1 MIKNVNF
8 LFSLPWEKQMDQD
21 QIVLWFEGIER
32 GSAFCERHE
41 VRPYR
46 TRKNPWPLHLLFHL
60 LGTPFLNPPSLSLV
74 LSLPTFFS
82 QLGIGCVSV
91 RLDFSSLELTSET
104 MVCYCTLSFAY
115 LSCFF
120 VPRTD
125 YFNFFFLNFWIFVTV
140 VTGKKRKKENKK
152 KHSRERRKRRKIQE
166 LDIVGHVSLSL
177 HNIFKDG
184 KKRKIMELEIMNRF
198 VGEKHIQTYFSWKFS
213 EIKKFKTFFIF
224 NKLLFY
230 FVL

>member
-1 MIKNVNF
+1 MTKNVNF

-125 YFNFFFLNFWIFVTV
+125 YFNFFFWIFEFLWQLWPE
-140 VTGKKRKKENKK
+140 KKERKKT
-152 KHSRERRKRRKIQE
+152 RKSIR
-166 LDIVGHVSLSL
+166 
-177 HNIFKDG
+177 G
-184 KKRKIMELEIMNRF
+184 KE
-198 VGEKHIQTYFSWKFS
+198 EKEGKYKNWI
-213 EIKKFKTFFIF
+213 
-224 NKLLFY
+224 
-230 FVL
+230 